1 MSTLKDFR
9 FHVSASPLPR
19 RRVRLTSDG
28 KSSLEAATPPE
39 FRGGT
44 PGLWSPEDLLVASV
58 ASCYALTLDA
68 LAQRRE
74 VPLAEVEIEGVG
86 HVTKRA
92 EGRLGFVVIELRVR
106 LSVAAGLEQGTE
118 QVAHDAH
125 RACLVGHALEIPIE
139 LELEVRTTE
148 QPRRLVCADAV
159 TAVLAG
165 R

>member
-1 MSTLKDFR
+1 M
-9 FHVSASPLPR
+9 
-19 RRVRLTSDG
+19 
-28 KSSLEAATPPE
+28 
-39 FRGGT
+39 
-44 PGLWSPEDLLVASV
+44 ASV

-92 EGRLGFVVIELRVR
+92 EGRLGFVVIELRVQ
-106 LSVAAGLEQGTE
+106 LSVAAGLEQGAE

-139 LELEVRTTE
+139 LELEVRTKE
-148 QPRRLVCADAV
+148 QPRHLVCADAV